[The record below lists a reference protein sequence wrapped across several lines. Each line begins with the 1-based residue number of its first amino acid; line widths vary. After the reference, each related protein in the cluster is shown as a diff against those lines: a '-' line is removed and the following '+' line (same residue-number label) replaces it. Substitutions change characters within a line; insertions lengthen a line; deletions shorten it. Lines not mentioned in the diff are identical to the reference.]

1 MPSEMI
7 VIGALGVIAS
17 GAFGWF
23 FAWFSLVGGYSSLI
37 LAIIFALIYLALFT
51 VRMLITKRK
60 EHAGAFIACDILVFL
75 LSFAGHFSLWLAI
88 AGIVTAIWLYTA
100 WHEGRRSTDNM
111 LRIRLKGL
119 AHGFVKSSFR
129 AVLFLG
135 IASYLSLVNPDR
147 IAVSRTFIANSIA
160 STIDTTNQSII
171 EQVVGRPITAE
182 ESSNAIKRVST
193 GLHAGINA
201 LIATVPPQAKT
212 ALLVGIGIIVFLLAS
227 SLTSVLMPLVML
239 SVWGV
244 MQLLLRFK
252 IITIKTEKA
261 DREVIV
267 L

>member
-1 MPSEMI
+1 MHPE
-7 VIGALGVIAS
+7 VIAIGTLGIIAS

-23 FAWFSLVGGYSSLI
+23 FAWYATIGGYSSLI
-37 LAIIFALIYLALFT
+37 IAIIFALIYLALFT
-51 VRMLITKRK
+51 VRILITKK
-60 EHAGAFIACDILVFL
+60 PAHAWTLITGDLVVFL
-75 LSFAGHFSLWLAI
+75 LSFAGHFSLWLVVT
-88 AGIVTAIWLYTA
+88 GIVTALWLFAA
-100 WHEGRRSTDNM
+100 WREGRRSIDNM
-111 LRIRLKGL
+111 LRIRLKGF
-119 AHGFVKSSFR
+119 AHGFIKLSFR

-147 IAVSRTFIANSIA
+147 IAVSRALVSETIA
-160 STIDTTNQSII
+160 SAIGSANKSIL
-171 EQVVGRPITAE
+171 EQVVGRPISPE
-182 ESSNAIKRVST
+182 ESSTAIERVSA
-193 GLHAGINA
+193 GLYTGINA

-239 SVWGV
+239 FVWGV
-244 MQLLLRFK
+244 MQLLLHFK